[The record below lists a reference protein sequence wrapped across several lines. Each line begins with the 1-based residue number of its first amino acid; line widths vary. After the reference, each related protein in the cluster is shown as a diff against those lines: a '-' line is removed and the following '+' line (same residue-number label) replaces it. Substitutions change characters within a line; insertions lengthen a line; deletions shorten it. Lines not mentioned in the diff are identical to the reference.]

1 MKYHISEED
10 EQMRKITNYVDKNVF
25 VLGFARSGA
34 AAAQLLISLGAKVTV
49 SDSKDLSEDAV
60 AQQLRSAG
68 VTFTQDQSAQAIAG
82 FDILVKNP
90 GINYRNPV
98 VVEALRQEIPVITEV
113 ELGGQVFEGELV
125 AVTGSNGKT
134 TTTTLITKMLAQER
148 TAGEAVYA
156 GNIGIPVSEVAPKLT
171 ADDTLVAENSS
182 FQLMGIDTY
191 HPHYAV
197 LNNIFS
203 SHLDY
208 HETRA
213 NYIAAKMRITANQT
227 AADYFIV
234 NWDTE
239 ELQTLAKQSKAQ
251 IIPFSRLAQSTEG
264 SYEQD
269 GKLYWRGEFIMN
281 ADEMGVPGDHN
292 VENALA
298 AIAVAKLHGRSTAMI
313 AEILKTFSGV
323 RHRTQ
328 FVLEADGRK
337 FYNDSKATDIEA
349 TEMAL
354 NGFSA
359 PVVLLAGGL
368 DRGDTYER
376 LVANLKGH
384 VKAVVLSGE
393 TKDKFADSVRAAGIS
408 NIQFADTVVDG
419 VPMAWQVSEPGDIIL
434 LSPAAASWDQYPDFE
449 TRGEMY
455 IEAIEKLTGKKEV

>member
-1 MKYHISEED
+1 
-10 EQMRKITNYVDKNVF
+10 MRKIANYVDKNVF

-34 AAAQLLISLGAKVTV
+34 AAAQLLTTLGAHVTV
-49 SDSKDLSEDAV
+49 SDNNDLTENPT
-60 AQQLRSAG
+60 AQKLMAAG
-68 VTFTQDQSAQAIAG
+68 VQFTQDQSAQAIDG
-82 FDILVKNP
+82 FDVLVKNP
-90 GINYRNPV
+90 GINYRNAV
-98 VVEALRQEIPVITEV
+98 VVAAVAQGIPVITEI
-113 ELGGQVFEGELV
+113 ELGSQVFEGELV
-125 AVTGSNGKT
+125 AITGSNGKT

-148 TAGEAVYA
+148 TAGVAVYA
-156 GNIGIPVSEVAPKLT
+156 GNIGIPVSEVAPTLSAT
-171 ADDTLVAENSS
+171 DTLVAENSS
-182 FQLMGIDTY
+182 FQLMGTKTY

-208 HETRA
+208 HETRE
-213 NYIAAKMRITANQT
+213 NYIAAKMQITANQT
-227 AADYFIV
+227 EADYFIV
-234 NWDTE
+234 NWDTA
-239 ELQTLAKQSKAQ
+239 ELQNLAQQSHAQ
-251 IIPFSRLAQSTEG
+251 IIPFSRLGQSTEG

-269 GKLYWRGEFIMN
+269 GKLYWRDEFIMN

-328 FVLEADGRK
+328 FVLEAEGRK

-376 LVANLKGH
+376 LEANLKAH

-393 TKDKFADSVRAAGIS
+393 TKDKFATSVREAGVE

-419 VPMAWQVSEPGDIIL
+419 VPLAWQVSEPGDIIL

-455 IEAIEKLTGKKEV
+455 IDAIEKLTGKKEV

>member
-1 MKYHISEED
+1 MREIS
-10 EQMRKITNYVDKNVF
+10 NYRDKKVF

-34 AAAQLLISLGAKVTV
+34 AAAQLLTTLGAHVTV
-49 SDSKDLSEDAV
+49 SDSKDLSADEA
-60 AQQLRSAG
+60 AQKLANAG
-68 VTFTQDQSAQAIAG
+68 VEFTQDQTTEAIVG
-82 FDILVKNP
+82 FDLLVKNP

-98 VVEALRQEIPVITEV
+98 VAAALAAKIPVITEV
-113 ELGGQVFEGELV
+113 ELGYEVFEGELV
-125 AVTGSNGKT
+125 AITGSNGKT

-148 TAGEAVYA
+148 EAGVAVYA
-156 GNIGIPVSEVAPKLT
+156 GNIGIPVSEVAPTLS

-182 FQLMGIDTY
+182 FQLMGTTEY

-208 HETRA
+208 HETRE
-213 NYIAAKMRITANQT
+213 NYIAAKMNITKNQT
-227 AADYFIV
+227 ADDYFIV
-234 NWDTE
+234 NWDTP
-239 ELQTLAKQSKAQ
+239 ELQQLANQSNAK

-264 SYEQD
+264 AYVRD
-269 GKLYWRGEFIMN
+269 GKMYWRDEFIMN
-281 ADEMGVPGDHN
+281 TDEMGVPGDHN

-298 AIAVAKLHGRSTAMI
+298 AIAVAKLHGRSTAGI

-328 FVLEADGRK
+328 FVLESDGRK

-354 NGFSA
+354 NGFKA
-359 PVVLLAGGL
+359 PVILMAGGL

-376 LVANLKGH
+376 LEENLKAH

-393 TKDKFADSVRAAGIS
+393 TKDKFADSVREAGIE

-419 VPMAWQVSEPGDIIL
+419 VPMAYAASEPGDIIL

-449 TRGEMY
+449 TRGEMFVQ
-455 IEAIEKLTGKKEV
+455 AVEKLTGKKEV